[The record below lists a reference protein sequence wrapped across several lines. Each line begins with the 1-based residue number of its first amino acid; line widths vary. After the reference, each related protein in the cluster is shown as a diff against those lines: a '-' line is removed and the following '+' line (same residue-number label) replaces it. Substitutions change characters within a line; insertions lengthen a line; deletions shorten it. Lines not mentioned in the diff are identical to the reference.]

1 MHENDKIS
9 KASKLKVLYMHTAS
23 KKSIIVSWLVKME
36 YIVCAHII
44 AFKTFDRERT

>member
-1 MHENDKIS
+1 
-9 KASKLKVLYMHTAS
+9 MHTAS

-44 AFKTFDRERT
+44 AFKTFDREENIKGEEIREDRQRGQLL